1 MLAKIKLN
9 NIETL
14 VSQELIDMEISRE
27 EFIAIFKEKHKSDKM
42 KENVRNL
49 SKELEEKSENSE
61 DLLMNIMS
69 YG

>member
-14 VSQELIDMEISRE
+14 VSQALIDMEISRE

>member
-1 MLAKIKLN
+1 
-9 NIETL
+9 
-14 VSQELIDMEISRE
+14 
-27 EFIAIFKEKHKSDKM
+27 M

-49 SKELEEKSENSE
+49 SEELEEKAENSE